1 MKHNHVETHIHLRKV
16 DLTPRDLI
24 ASILEQEGDD
34 MGWDEEE
41 LVREAAMRLETDPET
56 SLRMTRS
63 GLAGLIRDGIVIRDG
78 RLICLKN

>member
-1 MKHNHVETHIHLRKV
+1 
-16 DLTPRDLI
+16 
-24 ASILEQEGDD
+24 

>member
-1 MKHNHVETHIHLRKV
+1 MKHNSVETHIHLREI

-24 ASILEQEGDD
+24 TSILEQEGDD
-34 MGWDEEE
+34 MGWEEEE

-63 GLAGLIRDGIVIRDG
+63 GLAGLIRDGIVVRDG
-78 RLICLKN
+78 RLIYLKD